1 MSYLEKNMERNEK
14 SCWINENE
22 LILSFHPVVGYLI
35 KEFDTHDELIQFVF
49 RVTAGQHYR
58 VQ

>member
-1 MSYLEKNMERNEK
+1 MERNEK

-49 RVTAGQHYR
+49 RVTAEQHYR